1 MASYQHHSQQC
12 YPFSLFTN
20 LFFYLDIL
28 HSWCVSVVWLR
39 RVAALLSP
47 FPWSGSCCCLG
58 DSHVWPGVNFDGGM
72 RFVTSCCM
80 RSILLIT
87 FCFAVNWSIEHL
99 AMSLIVLSHYSEEV
113 WLRSG
118 YPAVDCF
125 TNPLLR
131 HTWFLILE
139 WYSLRYTVRELLH
152 ICWGSPP

>member
-1 MASYQHHSQQC
+1 MIQLNFRSFF
-12 YPFSLFTN
+12 PSLLIF
-20 LFFYLDIL
+20 LPGHLAFLM
-28 HSWCVSVVWLR
+28 CVRCLITKGCSFVKSVSL
-39 RVAALLSP
+39 P
-47 FPWSGSCCCLG
+47 SGSCCCLG

-72 RFVTSCCM
+72 QFVTSCCM
-80 RSILLIT
+80 RSRLLIT

-99 AMSLIVLSHYSEEV
+99 AMSLIVLSHYSEKV

-131 HTWFLILE
+131 HNWFLIFE
-139 WYSLRYTVRELLH
+139 WYPLRYTKRKLLH